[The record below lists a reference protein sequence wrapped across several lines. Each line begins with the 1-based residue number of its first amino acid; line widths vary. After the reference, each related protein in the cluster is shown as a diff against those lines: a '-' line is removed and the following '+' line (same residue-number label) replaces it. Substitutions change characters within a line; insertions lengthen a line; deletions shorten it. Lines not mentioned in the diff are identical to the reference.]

1 VADLG
6 ILCQLDERR
15 VSEDTPPVKGGLAIN
30 SSGNSSGRNSVKNF
44 NLESYS
50 SNNLEG
56 IIDGQI
62 VSIASPRAH
71 DNASASVSPLI
82 ASPRIQGTG
91 QGGGVI
97 DIEKEKRSKRKASF
111 PYEGKIDDDKFAV
124 KDRIPLS
131 AEKKPESPMPHT
143 KTFVGT
149 VTFMA
154 PERIDGRE
162 YSYPSDVWAFGLSLM
177 TLAVGSL
184 PIDIKGGYWTILH
197 CIRDEEPPTLPDDGR
212 FSEEF
217 KDFLSSCM
225 QKNPSDR
232 LTCNE
237 LLLHPFL
244 RKALPEECG
253 IGPNTM
259 EHGHREDGHDDV
271 ETRGILELKSILS
284 ALRIHFERIQL
295 GISPESGRE
304 NTESSSHGFFDK
316 LKTSK
321 LHDFICAFLFGDNS
335 EVLKEETKE
344 NVGVP
349 SSSFLDK
356 DGDNQNY
363 PQLSVLARQ
372 LFLTPEII
380 KKETMVYLHEIDR
393 GLHKGKTK
401 RSQSFAA
408 TPKAIHSY
416 R

>member
-15 VSEDTPPVKGGLAIN
+15 MHEDTPPVKGGLAIN
-30 SSGNSSGRNSVKNF
+30 SSGNSSKRNSVKNF
-44 NLESYS
+44 NQESYS
-50 SNNLEG
+50 SNSLEG

-71 DNASASVSPLI
+71 DNASVLSPVP
-82 ASPRIQGTG
+82 SPRGQGTG

-97 DIEKEKRSKRKASF
+97 DIEKDKKSKRKASF
-111 PYEGKIDDDKFAV
+111 PYEGKIDDDKSAV

-177 TLAVGSL
+177 TLALGSL

-253 IGPNTM
+253 IGSNTM
-259 EHGHREDGHDDV
+259 EHGHENNDV

-284 ALRIHFERIQL
+284 ALRLHFERIQL
-295 GISPESGRE
+295 GISPKSGRE

-316 LKTSK
+316 LKTFK
-321 LHDFICAFLFGDNS
+321 LHDFMCAFLFGEDP
-335 EVLKEETKE
+335 EVLKEDGSVNSIETKE
-344 NVGVP
+344 SVDVP
-349 SSSFLDK
+349 SSSFLGK
-356 DGDNQNY
+356 DGDNKK
-363 PQLSVLARQ
+363 LCVLARQ

-380 KKETMVYLHEIDR
+380 RRETMVYLHEIDR
-393 GLHKGKTK
+393 GLHKGERK
-401 RSQSFAA
+401 RSQGFAA
-408 TPKAIHSY
+408 TPKAIHIY